1 MQSRDLLRVIQSFL
15 SERFNLGEDRLPE
28 EEVGALIRK
37 GVEFRGFNVWVL
49 VCAIIVASIG
59 LNVNSTAVIIG
70 AMLISPLM
78 GPIMGIGLAV
88 GILDWPLYKKSLKN
102 FLVMVTI
109 SLAASTLYFL
119 ITPLSAAR
127 SELLARTTPAI
138 WDVGIALFGG
148 MAGIVAMNSRER
160 GNVLPGV
167 AIATAL
173 MPPLCTAGYGLATAQ
188 WTYLAGALYLFFIN
202 TVFISLGTLAVTR
215 VLRFRHVTL
224 TDPRLLGRV
233 RRVIWAVVLVTVLP
247 SLFLAWN
254 MVRASLREQSLEQFL
269 TREFQF
275 PGTRVLAWEM
285 DVRARPPRLDV
296 MLVGQPL
303 SPEVK
308 ELLRARRGVYQLQ
321 EIELVF
327 HQEGA
332 RLDDGLLA
340 GRDAGPVQRLPE
352 AGGLLESRLRQV
364 ETELGFWR
372 PDRQESARLLR
383 EARAIQPGLQ
393 DLILAPALRVQT
405 EPADTVLLAHVVST
419 KGLTAQE
426 QDRLRTWLG
435 ERLGQ
440 RTVLLR
446 TEP

>member
-1 MQSRDLLRVIQSFL
+1 MESRDLLRAVQSFL
-15 SERFNLGEDRLPE
+15 RDRFNLGEDRLPE
-28 EEVGALIRK
+28 EEVAALIRK

-102 FLVMVTI
+102 FLVMVAI
-109 SLAASTLYFL
+109 SLTASTLYFL

-148 MAGIVAMNSRER
+148 MAGIVALNSRER

-188 WTYLAGALYLFFIN
+188 WTFLAGALYLFLIN
-202 TVFISLGTLAVTR
+202 AVFISLGTLAVTR

-224 TDPRLLGRV
+224 TDPRMLGRV
-233 RRVIWAVVLVTVLP
+233 RRVIWALVLFTVVP

-254 MVRASLREQSLEQFL
+254 MVRASLREQSLQQFL

-275 PGTRVLAWEM
+275 PGTRVLAW
-285 DVRARPPRLDV
+285 
-296 MLVGQPL
+296 
-303 SPEVK
+303 
-308 ELLRARRGVYQLQ
+308 
-321 EIELVF
+321 
-327 HQEGA
+327 
-332 RLDDGLLA
+332 
-340 GRDAGPVQRLPE
+340 
-352 AGGLLESRLRQV
+352 
-364 ETELGFWR
+364 
-372 PDRQESARLLR
+372 
-383 EARAIQPGLQ
+383 
-393 DLILAPALRVQT
+393 
-405 EPADTVLLAHVVST
+405 
-419 KGLTAQE
+419 
-426 QDRLRTWLG
+426 
-435 ERLGQ
+435 
-440 RTVLLR
+440 
-446 TEP
+446 